1 MHIESYTSG
10 NNTYLRLAEN
20 LLITNANG
28 KPRKKKN
35 ILLNLGNIKQYDD
48 GQPNYLQ
55 RLRES
60 FAQGEPLIPQLAQY
74 LDENPEPDKPENYLA
89 PKNLGALILEAFFE
103 AIEANSVITRH
114 KSRKKVS
121 YDLLGLSKLLV
132 YGRILRPKSKFK
144 TFEQREKYAFPVTD
158 SDNLHQ
164 IYYSLDELD
173 SMKSSLLQ
181 RFNTVLS
188 RNGQR
193 RTDLTYYDVTNYYFE
208 IDESDPDVYDD
219 KGNLVIKGS
228 RKNGVSKENRKLP
241 LIQMGLL
248 IDQEGLPITY
258 DLYSG
263 NTLDHSTFQ
272 PSLQRLKD
280 EIDLGRIIVVADRGM
295 INNKNLLALGDNG
308 YVMSK
313 SIKKSN
319 KEEKE
324 WTIDPQGYSGQ
335 PGDDFR
341 VKSRIVSKKIKNQ
354 DGDIV
359 ILKQKQVVYW
369 SRRFYIREMRENEK
383 FLSMLEKFVEN
394 PNSFPI
400 SRFKGLSKFI
410 GTCQVDK
417 QTGEILDTKALQ
429 FVKEE
434 KVKEFSKFF
443 GYYMIVTSEIDKP
456 DEEIIDIYRGLTR
469 IESCFRTI
477 KSDLKGRPVF
487 VKKDPHIEAH
497 FLICFVALL
506 IVRLLQRQIL
516 RFKELP
522 TTHSF
527 DWEEGL
533 SANRIQEALLG
544 MDSNVQRDGT
554 HQLTKP
560 SEDLE
565 LILRALGIE
574 HPGAEC
580 SYSELVQFKNKLKKS
595 VKQLI

>member
-144 TFEQREKYAFPVTD
+144 AFEQREKYAFPVTD

-228 RKNGVSKENRKLP
+228 RKNGVSCCSPNYL
-241 LIQMGLL
+241 M
-248 IDQEGLPITY
+248 
-258 DLYSG
+258 
-263 NTLDHSTFQ
+263 DHS
-272 PSLQRLKD
+272 
-280 EIDLGRIIVVADRGM
+280 
-295 INNKNLLALGDNG
+295 
-308 YVMSK
+308 
-313 SIKKSN
+313 SI
-319 KEEKE
+319 
-324 WTIDPQGYSGQ
+324 
-335 PGDDFR
+335 
-341 VKSRIVSKKIKNQ
+341 
-354 DGDIV
+354 
-359 ILKQKQVVYW
+359 
-369 SRRFYIREMRENEK
+369 
-383 FLSMLEKFVEN
+383 
-394 PNSFPI
+394 
-400 SRFKGLSKFI
+400 
-410 GTCQVDK
+410 
-417 QTGEILDTKALQ
+417 
-429 FVKEE
+429 
-434 KVKEFSKFF
+434 
-443 GYYMIVTSEIDKP
+443 
-456 DEEIIDIYRGLTR
+456 
-469 IESCFRTI
+469 
-477 KSDLKGRPVF
+477 
-487 VKKDPHIEAH
+487 
-497 FLICFVALL
+497 
-506 IVRLLQRQIL
+506 
-516 RFKELP
+516 
-522 TTHSF
+522 
-527 DWEEGL
+527 
-533 SANRIQEALLG
+533 
-544 MDSNVQRDGT
+544 
-554 HQLTKP
+554 
-560 SEDLE
+560 
-565 LILRALGIE
+565 
-574 HPGAEC
+574 
-580 SYSELVQFKNKLKKS
+580 
-595 VKQLI
+595 

>member
-456 DEEIIDIYRGLTR
+456 DDEIIDIYRGLTR